1 MKKICCMLISGL
13 VLLSAAGCRQKDAG
27 TEIKS
32 DVCAFIREVKDNVMV
47 LDLAEYITPEDTER
61 MTELGLTETD
71 LLDGYYIHNAEI
83 ESEDYTLTGETTYTF
98 IDWYNDFVEVGA
110 DRTVSTTSR
119 DDFIKYLSTYE
130 NSQPGMPFFF
140 ELKGNEVISITEK
153 PMM

>member
-1 MKKICCMLISGL
+1 MKKICCILISGL
-13 VLLSAAGCRQKDAG
+13 VLLSAAGCGQKDAG
-27 TEIKS
+27 AEIKS
-32 DVCAFIREVKDNVMV
+32 DVCAFIKEVKDNVVV
-47 LDLAEYITPEDTER
+47 LDFAEYITPEDTER

-130 NSQPGMPFFF
+130 NSQPDMPFFF
-140 ELKGNEVISITEK
+140 ALKGNEVISITEK